1 MIGVFVGLLCALT
14 WAVGSIM
21 MRDLSRKLDPI
32 TLNAPR
38 TLVGGVVMLGLVFAT
53 GRQTGYAAITPL
65 QLFFMLGSMAV
76 GGGIG
81 DALYVTSLSRI
92 GVARA
97 FPIASIY
104 PALTLI
110 LGLLFLNE
118 IVSVGI
124 VAGLVLVLVGVVLIS
139 RVTSVPVEPG
149 QQAPAQGVSY
159 ALGAAALWAVSML
172 MIAPGIRGH
181 DSVLVAS
188 VRVPALSLVLW
199 AIVAARGT
207 WGRLLALSRRDW
219 VILLVGGLIGWGL
232 GSMLFVLTVSLVGPT
247 QAAILTSTSPMF
259 ALPLS
264 ALLLRE
270 RLHARVLVGT
280 ALTICGVIL
289 VS

>member
-1 MIGVFVGLLCALT
+1 MVGIAAGLVCALT

-38 TLVGGVVMLGLVFAT
+38 TLVGGLLMLAVVWIS
-53 GRQTGYAAITPL
+53 GRQVGYAAITPL

-76 GGGIG
+76 GGGLG
-81 DALYVTSLSRI
+81 DALYVTSLARI
-92 GVARA
+92 GVSRA

-104 PALTLI
+104 PALTLV
-110 LGLLFLNE
+110 LGVLLLGE
-118 IVSVGI
+118 PISPGI
-124 VAGLVLVLVGVVLIS
+124 VGGLVLVMTGVVLIS
-139 RVTSVPVEPG
+139 RITGTVTGPEHHATAG
-149 QQAPAQGVSY
+149 GVSL
-159 ALGAAALWAVSML
+159 ALGAAACWAISML
-172 MIAPGIRGH
+172 MIAPGIEGH
-181 DSVLVAS
+181 DAILVAS

-199 AIVAARGT
+199 AITLARGS
-207 WGRLLALSRRDW
+207 WRRLGTLSRRDW

-232 GSMLFVLTVSLVGPT
+232 GSMLFVLTVALVGPT

-270 RLHARVLVGT
+270 RLSRRVWVGT
-280 ALTICGVIL
+280 LLTICGVIL

>member
-1 MIGVFVGLLCALT
+1 MIGVAVGLLCALT
-14 WAVGSIM
+14 WAIGSIM
-21 MRDLSRKLDPI
+21 MRDLSRKLDPV

-38 TLVGGVVMLGLVFAT
+38 TLVGGVVMLSTVFLT
-53 GRQTGYAAITPL
+53 GRQAGYAAVTPL

-81 DALYVTSLSRI
+81 DAFYVLSLARI
-92 GVARA
+92 GVSRA

-104 PALTLI
+104 PALTLV
-110 LGLLFLNE
+110 LGVLLLDE
-118 IVSVGI
+118 RLDVRIVS
-124 VAGLVLVLVGVVLIS
+124 GLVLVMCGVYLIS
-139 RVTSVPVEPG
+139 RISAVTDEP
-149 QQAPAQGVSY
+149 QRRASATGVSL
-159 ALGAAALWAVSML
+159 ALAAAVCWAVSML

-181 DSVLVAS
+181 DPILVAS
-188 VRVPALSLVLW
+188 IRVPSLSLVLW
-199 AIVAARGT
+199 IITLARGS
-207 WGRLLALSRRDW
+207 WRRLGMLSAKEW

-264 ALLLRE
+264 AVLLRE
-270 RLHARVLVGT
+270 RLHARVFVGT
-280 ALTICGVIL
+280 LLTICGVIL